1 MNDMIYETHV
11 KVRGRTLQAVG
22 TVVQGEE
29 GGCLWLIAR
38 HGIGGRDLRGDG
50 ESGRDLGEKGEQ
62 RLSLALTKS
71 LELDAFQGKRF
82 VMGEEVRFKIP
93 TARSSDG
100 LALSTLSSMDDY
112 WKARMSVGELLRPL
126 LLDGRERDRLYR
138 FQRRGVD
145 WLKETAAGIL
155 ADDMGLGKTAQ
166 AVIALGELLREGEIW
181 QALVVSPLSLVGNWA
196 DEVGKWMPHLGCLRM
211 TPQRAIRG
219 AAWAAV
225 RERVH
230 VLITNYEHLRDPPEA
245 MLEATWDLVVL
256 DEAHK
261 IRNIEAEVSMGVRL
275 LPRNRIWA
283 LTGTPIE
290 RDEADLLTILATL
303 APERFAER
311 DAELPGDTIRAR
323 ARAFV
328 LRRRKED
335 VLKDL
340 PPLVEQEERLD
351 LSERQQRVYNQL
363 VDNARGKGEG
373 EKSALRLLTRLR
385 QVCDADPTTGESTK
399 LDRIVEILEAI
410 EANGEKAIVFSNY
423 LRPLKLL
430 GSRMERAGIEYEVLM
445 GDMSVDARER
455 VVKSF
460 QRDDKVALLA
470 SVRVTS
476 EGLTLTAANH
486 VVFVNEAWNPSA
498 NQQAR
503 DRVRR
508 IGQERPVTVYRFR
521 ARGTIE
527 EHLERILE
535 RKERTYEEIVE
546 GLVEGRWGSA

>member
-1 MNDMIYETHV
+1 
-11 KVRGRTLQAVG
+11 
-22 TVVQGEE
+22 
-29 GGCLWLIAR
+29 
-38 HGIGGRDLRGDG
+38 
-50 ESGRDLGEKGEQ
+50 
-62 RLSLALTKS
+62 
-71 LELDAFQGKRF
+71 
-82 VMGEEVRFKIP
+82 
-93 TARSSDG
+93 
-100 LALSTLSSMDDY
+100 
-112 WKARMSVGELLRPL
+112 
-126 LLDGRERDRLYR
+126 
-138 FQRRGVD
+138 
-145 WLKETAAGIL
+145 
-155 ADDMGLGKTAQ
+155 
-166 AVIALGELLREGEIW
+166 
-181 QALVVSPLSLVGNWA
+181 
-196 DEVGKWMPHLGCLRM
+196 
-211 TPQRAIRG
+211 
-219 AAWAAV
+219 
-225 RERVH
+225 
-230 VLITNYEHLRDPPEA
+230 
-245 MLEATWDLVVL
+245 
-256 DEAHK
+256 
-261 IRNIEAEVSMGVRL
+261 MGVRL